1 MIFSKDSLPIGA
13 LVGLLIPFIGYAVL
27 LELYDQLEAAQIIS
41 DIGLSETFR
50 KRTIALL
57 AICFNLIP
65 FSIFNRKR
73 FYNSMR
79 GIVFPTVIYVATWLF
94 YFSSSIFA

>member
-1 MIFSKDSLPIGA
+1 MLNKDAIGIGA
-13 LVGLLIPFIGYAVL
+13 LLGLILPFVGYALL

-41 DIGLSETFR
+41 DIGLSDTFR

-57 AICFNLIP
+57 AICMNLIP
-65 FSIFNRKR
+65 FSLFNRKR

-79 GIVFPTVIYVATWLF
+79 GVIFPTVAYVMAWLW
-94 YFSSSIFA
+94 YFSSSIF